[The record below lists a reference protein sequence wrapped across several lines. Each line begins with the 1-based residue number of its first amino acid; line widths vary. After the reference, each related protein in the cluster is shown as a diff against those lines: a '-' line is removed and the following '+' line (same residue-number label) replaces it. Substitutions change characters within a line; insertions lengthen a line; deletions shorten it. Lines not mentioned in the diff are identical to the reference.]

1 MKKGILITLLVITI
15 TVIILVLIGGYLY
28 YQINREP
35 FIPDNSFLK
44 IHAGG
49 KIIDNDSS
57 PLSKMVT
64 VRDLW
69 YHIKRAKIDK
79 RIKGI
84 LLKISYMQTGF
95 AKVDDFGRLIK
106 DFRQSGKKVYAFI
119 ENGGLREYQLA
130 TYADKIYA
138 YKRGSLNLNGLAV
151 HAIFLKNSLS
161 KLGIKAD
168 FINIGAY
175 KTGPNMFTKDK
186 LTDVHRESLES
197 LVNDIYDSSIKIIS
211 ENRKIEPEKIEKI
224 IQDFTLDGKRY
235 LKEKF
240 IDALVYEDEI
250 LKDKNVKTVSFSTY
264 KETSSPL
271 PYKGKD
277 KIAVIFAQGE
287 IHSGPSGGKSIFGG
301 EILGSDTLVRHLRYA
316 RKNKSI
322 KGVVLRVDSPGGSPF
337 ASDIVRHESE
347 MLIKKKPLVISMGD
361 LAASGGYMISL
372 SSSKILSLPQ
382 SITGSIGVYGGKFV
396 LKGFYDKLGVKKEI
410 IKTSKFADFFSDYK
424 EFTSE
429 EREKYRNIMK
439 SIYEFF
445 IEETSKTRKMKIE
458 DVKKVAEGRVWS
470 GTSALSKN
478 LVDKLGGLNDAIEEA
493 KKLAKIDKK
502 EDIGIRVYP
511 VKKSFLNYLMEM
523 ISSKTGGITSSIKT
537 GIDRYK
543 NFFPAVIVPFK
554 IVIN

>member
-138 YKRGSLNLNGLAV
+138 YKRGSLNLNGLAA

-235 LKEKF
+235 LEGKF

-301 EILGSDTLVRHLRYA
+301 EILGSDTLVRHLKYA

-361 LAASGGYMISL
+361 LAASGGYRISL

-382 SITGSIGVYGGKFV
+382 SITG
-396 LKGFYDKLGVKKEI
+396 
-410 IKTSKFADFFSDYK
+410 
-424 EFTSE
+424 
-429 EREKYRNIMK
+429 
-439 SIYEFF
+439 
-445 IEETSKTRKMKIE
+445 
-458 DVKKVAEGRVWS
+458 
-470 GTSALSKN
+470 
-478 LVDKLGGLNDAIEEA
+478 
-493 KKLAKIDKK
+493 
-502 EDIGIRVYP
+502 
-511 VKKSFLNYLMEM
+511 
-523 ISSKTGGITSSIKT
+523 
-537 GIDRYK
+537 
-543 NFFPAVIVPFK
+543 
-554 IVIN
+554 